1 MAGQHQDAV
10 WISFFRKPFGE
21 SGVQSATRRDLEQD
35 PFEDAEREER
45 PS

>member
-10 WISFFRKPFGE
+10 WISFFRKQFGE
-21 SGVQSATRRDLEQD
+21 SGVQSATRRDREQD
-35 PFEDAEREER
+35 TVENAESEEG